1 MTILAA
7 LIVQILHTILV
18 FLAAPTLAGVLGW
31 LTDRLAGREGQP
43 ILQPWRDLLRL
54 MRKQPVL
61 AENASA
67 VVRVTP
73 LLTFTL
79 AGVCAVLVPSFSLGM
94 ALAPMADLLTIAAL
108 LALAR
113 VVLVLAVMDA
123 GTGEGGV
130 AATQATSLA
139 VAAEPAL
146 LLAIVALSM
155 LAGTGNLDLI
165 IDARRD
171 GIFPA
176 GPTAELAVAAL
187 AVLAWAETEAVPIDQ
202 AFSARDL
209 ALVTAAGHLRRLVW
223 FSLVGALAFPAGI
236 AAANTGPI
244 AWLAGSFAWCA
255 RLALAAL
262 VLSGVRLLMG
272 RVPPRGLPAI
282 LGLAALL
289 CLLAVALSLANAGPV

>member
-1 MTILAA
+1 MSVLTS
-7 LIVQILHTILV
+7 LIVLILHVILV
-18 FLAAPTLAGVLGW
+18 FLAAPTLAGVLGF
-31 LTDRLAGREGQP
+31 LTDRLAGRDGQP
-43 ILQPWRDLLRL
+43 ILQPWRDLVRL

-67 VVRVTP
+67 VVRVAP

-79 AGVCAVLVPSFSLGM
+79 AGVCAALVPSFSLGM
-94 ALAPMADLLTIAAL
+94 AFTPMADLLTIAAL
-108 LALAR
+108 LALVR
-113 VVLVLAVMDA
+113 MVLILAVMDA

-130 AATQATSLA
+130 VATQATSLA
-139 VAAEPAL
+139 MTAEPAL
-146 LLAIVALSM
+146 LLVIVALSV

-176 GPTAELAVAAL
+176 GPAAELAVAAL

-223 FSLVGALAFPAGI
+223 FSLVGVLTFPAGI
-236 AAANTGPI
+236 AAANAGPI
-244 AWLAGSFAWCA
+244 AWLVGLAAWCS
-255 RLALAAL
+255 RLLLAAL
-262 VLSGVRLLMG
+262 VLAGVRLLVG
-272 RVPPRGLPAI
+272 CLPPRGLPAI
-282 LGLAALL
+282 LGLTALL
-289 CLLAVALSLANAGPV
+289 CLLAVALSLVNAGPI